1 MNDGFGFPVMK
12 HVRLEPFLDFFHSHV
27 ESFHKGTPEDV
38 ANIDLKKDHS
48 LRVLEEA
55 QSITRSLDLA
65 PGLAGLCHV
74 AALFHDLGRFTQY
87 AKYHTFNDKISEDHG
102 RLGLKVLRQ
111 TGILKGLSPK
121 ERSLVQTAVLLH
133 NRRFLPRGLRP
144 DAALAVRVVRDADKL
159 DIFPVLLTHFAP
171 NAPLNL
177 VVMLNLKPHET
188 EYTPGILA
196 QVMARGLA
204 EYNDMVWINDFKLL
218 ICSWVYDLNFPAT
231 RRAVLERGYLDT
243 TIGLLPDTP
252 EFTALGERLK
262 KDLSAK
268 T

>member
-1 MNDGFGFPVMK
+1 MK

-27 ESFHKGTPEDV
+27 ESFRKGTPEDV
-38 ANIDLKKDHS
+38 ANIDLKRDHS
-48 LRVLEEA
+48 LSVLKE
-55 QSITRSLDLA
+55 SRMITRSLDLA
-65 PGLAGLCHV
+65 PGFAGLCHV

-87 AKYHTFNDKISEDHG
+87 ETYRTFNDKESEDHG

-111 TGILKGLSPK
+111 TGVLEGLSPR
-121 ERSLVQTAVLLH
+121 ERSLVRTAVLLH

-159 DIFPVLLTHFAP
+159 DIFPVLLKYFAP
-171 NAPLNL
+171 NVPLNP

-188 EYTPGILA
+188 EYTPGILS
-196 QVMARGLA
+196 QVMDRRLA

-231 RRAVLERGYLDT
+231 RRAVLERGYLDAT
-243 TIGLLPDTP
+243 LSLLPDTP
-252 EFTALGERLK
+252 EFRALGERLK
-262 KDLSAK
+262 KDLTAETS
-268 T
+268 

>member
-1 MNDGFGFPVMK
+1 MK
-12 HVRLEPFLDFFHSHV
+12 HVRLEPFLDFFESHV
-27 ESFHKGTPEDV
+27 EFFRKGTPEDV

-48 LRVLEEA
+48 LCVLDEA
-55 QSITRSLDLA
+55 RMITRSLDLA
-65 PGLAGLCHV
+65 PGFAGLCHV

-87 AKYHTFNDKISEDHG
+87 ETYQTFNDKVSEDHG

-111 TGILKGLSPK
+111 TGVLKGLSSR
-121 ERSLVQTAVLLH
+121 ERALVQTVVLLH
-133 NRRFLPRGLRP
+133 NRRFLPRGLSSE
-144 DAALAVRVVRDADKL
+144 ASLALNVVRDADKL
-159 DIFPVLLTHFAP
+159 DIFPVVLTHFAP

-188 EYTPGILA
+188 EYTPGVLA

-231 RRAVLERGYLDT
+231 RRAVLERGYLDAI
-243 TIGLLPDTP
+243 IGLLPDTP
-252 EFTALGERLK
+252 EFRLLGERLK
-262 KDLSAK
+262 KDLAAEIS
-268 T
+268 